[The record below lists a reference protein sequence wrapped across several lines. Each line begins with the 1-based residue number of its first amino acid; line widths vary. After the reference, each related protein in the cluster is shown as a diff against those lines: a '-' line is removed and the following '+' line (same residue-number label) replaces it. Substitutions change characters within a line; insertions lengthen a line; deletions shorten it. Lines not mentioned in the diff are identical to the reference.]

1 LFNKFNRRDTSMRV
15 CSGFYIAAALTLFAV
30 APVARAADPLK
41 QCSLLSPQAAAALF
55 GAPLDPPR
63 DMFIACAF
71 FGPGGD
77 DKKGLSVSLITGAS
91 MGGMPMTSMY
101 DSLLDKSPGT
111 VAEPI
116 AGFGEK
122 ARLIT
127 SEGGKTISIQVLYH
141 NNIFTIAAN
150 NSPNP
155 NIKAG
160 LKETAKQILAKF

>member
-1 LFNKFNRRDTSMRV
+1 MRIRP
-15 CSGFYIAAALTLFAV
+15 GFCTAAVLSLLAV
-30 APVARAADPLK
+30 APVARAADPIK
-41 QCSLLSPQAAAALF
+41 QCSLLSQSAAAALF
-55 GAPLDPPR
+55 GAPLDPPK

-77 DKKGLSVSLITGAS
+77 DKKGLSVSLITAAS
-91 MGGMPMTSMY
+91 MGGMPMASMY
-101 DSLLDKSPGT
+101 DSMLDKSPGT

-122 ARLIT
+122 ARLVT

-141 NNIFTIAAN
+141 GNIFTIAAN

-160 LKETAKQILAKF
+160 LKATAKEVLARF